1 MKCKYCGELMKKNLL
16 GFHEFCEP
24 FIDKI
29 NRERG
34 HDMQRELDMEM
45 DNLFIKYV
53 EDALTDNQK

>member
-1 MKCKYCGELMKKNLL
+1 MKKNLL

-24 FIDKI
+24 LIDKI

-34 HDMQRELDMEM
+34 HDMQREIDMEM